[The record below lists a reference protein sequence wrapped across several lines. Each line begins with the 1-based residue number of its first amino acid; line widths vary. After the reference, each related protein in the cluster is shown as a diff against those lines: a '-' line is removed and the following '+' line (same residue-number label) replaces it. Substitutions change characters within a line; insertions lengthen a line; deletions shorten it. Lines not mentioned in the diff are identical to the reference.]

1 MVFIFEQTNE
11 KESSLL
17 HMAGRVCNI
26 KREVMGI
33 ETTCADTKTKTCLM
47 KRNYIMAMASRKKK
61 KKE

>member
-1 MVFIFEQTNE
+1 MVFIFDQTNE

-17 HMAGRVCNI
+17 HTAGRVCNI

-33 ETTCADTKTKTCLM
+33 ETTCADTKTCLM

-61 KKE
+61 E